1 MTGSEATAQ
10 RLDPA
15 GTLGTRF
22 LTIVL
27 VVIAYLWAM
36 GFSALALVRGGDA
49 VPAVGALVVFAIACA
64 LVVHASGGANGV
76 FTAGIHFTVHALVV
90 ASFILA
96 SWGSWSTEDFSR
108 DQWVPLSLGIVMIA
122 VAPYRPARELIAAG
136 TASALVIGVGTFVHA
151 VVVDTAAPPLALAV
165 VAVIGVVA
173 LCYGAA
179 MYAQRTVE
187 ALQRWHRRADVVAE
201 ALAAEVRVGIARSVQ
216 QDRVTILNRD
226 VVPFFGDLLGRETI
240 TEADRDRA
248 RQIAT
253 AIRSVMV
260 ADADRTWLDVV
271 VQQAGRP
278 GRALI
283 TVDDPHFLAATMS
296 TAQRTAL
303 RAHVVALAAD
313 NRVADG
319 FSIVLSRTGSLCVAT
334 LTVPVLL
341 GDHALRTRYAPIH
354 SVMRVAFD
362 SVSIQTHPDDLIV
375 RFTYEHS

>member
-1 MTGSEATAQ
+1 MTGSGATAQ

-15 GTLGTRF
+15 GTLGTHF

-27 VVIAYLWAM
+27 VVVACLWAIV
-36 GFSALALVRGGDA
+36 FSALSLSRGGDT
-49 VPAVGALVVFAIACA
+49 VPALGALGVFAIACA
-64 LVVHASGGANGV
+64 LVVYVSGEGHGV
-76 FTAGIHFTVHALVV
+76 FTPGIHLTVHGLVV

-96 SWGSWSTEDFSR
+96 SWSSWSTDDFSR
-108 DQWVPLSLGIVMIA
+108 DQWAPLSLGIMMVA
-122 VAPYRPARELIAAG
+122 VAHYRPARELIAAG
-136 TASALVIGVGTFVHA
+136 TASALVMGAVTFAHA
-151 VVVDTAAPPLALAV
+151 IVVETAAPPLALAV
-165 VAVIGVVA
+165 VAVIGVLA

-179 MYAQRTVE
+179 MYSQRTVE

-201 ALAAEVRVGIARSVQ
+201 ALADEVRVGIARSVQ

-226 VVPFFGDLLGRETI
+226 VVPFFGDMLARETI
-240 TEADRDRA
+240 TDDDRDRA
-248 RQIAT
+248 REIAN

-260 ADADRTWLDVV
+260 ADADRTWLEVV

-283 TVDDPHFLAATMS
+283 AVDDPYFLATTMT

-313 NRVADG
+313 RKIAEG
-319 FSIVLSRTGSLCVAT
+319 FSIVLSRHGRLCVGT
-334 LTVPVLL
+334 LSVPILSA
-341 GDHALRTRYAPIH
+341 DHARRSRYAPIH
-354 SVMRVAFD
+354 AVMRVAFD
-362 SVSIQTHPDDLIV
+362 SVSIQTHPPDLIV

>member
-1 MTGSEATAQ
+1 MTGSGATAQ
-10 RLDPA
+10 RPDLA
-15 GTLGTRF
+15 GTLGTHF

-27 VVIAYLWAM
+27 VVVACLWAIV
-36 GFSALALVRGGDA
+36 FSALSLSRGGDT
-49 VPAVGALVVFAIACA
+49 VPALGALGVFTIACA
-64 LVVHASGGANGV
+64 LVVYVSGEGHGV
-76 FTAGIHFTVHALVV
+76 FTPGIHLTVHGLVV

-96 SWGSWSTEDFSR
+96 SWSSWSTDDFSR
-108 DQWVPLSLGIVMIA
+108 DQWAPLSLGIMMVA

-136 TASALVIGVGTFVHA
+136 TASALVMGAVTFAHA
-151 VVVDTAAPPLALAV
+151 IVVETAAPPLALAV

-179 MYAQRTVE
+179 MYSQRTVE

-201 ALAAEVRVGIARSVQ
+201 ALADEVRVGIARSVQ

-226 VVPFFGDLLGRETI
+226 VVPFFGDMLARETI
-240 TEADRDRA
+240 TDDDRDRA
-248 RQIAT
+248 REIAN
-253 AIRSVMV
+253 AIRRVMV
-260 ADADRTWLDVV
+260 ADADRTWLEVV

-283 TVDDPHFLAATMS
+283 AVDDPYFLATTMT

-313 NRVADG
+313 RKVAEG
-319 FSIVLSRTGSLCVAT
+319 FSIVLSRHGRLCVGT
-334 LTVPVLL
+334 LSVPILSA
-341 GDHALRTRYAPIH
+341 DHARRTRYAPIH
-354 SVMRVAFD
+354 AVMRVAFD
-362 SVSIQTHPDDLIV
+362 SVSIQTHPPDLIV

>member
-15 GTLGTRF
+15 GTLGARF

-27 VVIAYLWAM
+27 VVVAFLWAIV
-36 GFSALALVRGGDA
+36 FSALALSRGGDA
-49 VPAVGALVVFAIACA
+49 VPAVGALIVLGAACA
-64 LVVHASGGANGV
+64 LVASASGKGHGV
-76 FTAGIHFTVHALVV
+76 FTTGIHLTVHALVI
-90 ASFILA
+90 ASFGLS
-96 SWGSWSTEDFSR
+96 SWSSWSTTDFSR
-108 DQWVPLSLGIVMIA
+108 DQWAPVSLGILMVA

-136 TASALVIGVGTFVHA
+136 TASALVLGIVTFAHA
-151 VVVDTAAPPLALAV
+151 VVVDTTAPPLALAV
-165 VAVIGVVA
+165 VAMIGVVA

-179 MYAQRTVE
+179 MYSRRTVE
-187 ALQRWHRRADVVAE
+187 ALLRWHRRADVVAE
-201 ALAAEVRVGIARSVQ
+201 ALADEVRVGIARSVQ

-240 TEADRDRA
+240 TDADRDRA
-248 RQIAT
+248 REIAT

-271 VQQAGRP
+271 VQQTGRP
-278 GRALI
+278 GRTLI
-283 TVDDPHFLAATMS
+283 TVDDPYFLATAMT

-313 NRVADG
+313 RKVAEG
-319 FSIVLSRTGSLCVAT
+319 FSIVLSRHGRLCVGA
-334 LTVPVLL
+334 LSVPIHSA
-341 GDHALRTRYAPIH
+341 DHTMRIRYAPIH
-354 SVMRVAFD
+354 AVMRVAFD
-362 SVSIQTHPDDLIV
+362 SVSIQTHAPDLIV

>member
-15 GTLGTRF
+15 GTLGAHF

-27 VVIAYLWAM
+27 VVAAYLLAIP
-36 GFSALALVRGGDA
+36 FSTFALSRGGDI
-49 VPAVGALVVFAIACA
+49 VPALGALTVLAIACA
-64 LVVHASGGANGV
+64 LVVYASGKGHGV
-76 FTAGIHFTVHALVV
+76 FTARIHLTVHLLVV
-90 ASFILA
+90 ASFLLA
-96 SWGSWSTEDFSR
+96 SWSSWSTDDFST
-108 DQWVPLSLGIVMIA
+108 DQWAPLSLGIMMVA

-136 TASALVIGVGTFVHA
+136 TASALAMGAVTFAHA
-151 VVVDTAAPPLALAV
+151 VVVGTTAPPLALAV
-165 VAVIGVVA
+165 VAVIGVLA

-179 MYAQRTVE
+179 MYSQRTVE

-201 ALAAEVRVGIARSVQ
+201 ALADEVRVGIARSVQ

-240 TEADRDRA
+240 TDADRDRA
-248 RQIAT
+248 RAIA
-253 AIRSVMV
+253 AAVRSVMV
-260 ADADRTWLDVV
+260 ADADRTWLEVV

-283 TVDDPHFLAATMS
+283 AVDDPYFLASTMT

-303 RAHVVALAAD
+303 RAHVVVLAAD
-313 NRVADG
+313 RKVAAG
-319 FSIVLSRTGSLCVAT
+319 FSIALSRHGRLCVGT
-334 LTVPVLL
+334 LTVPSISA
-341 GDHALRTRYAPIH
+341 DHAVRTRYAPIH
-354 SVMRVAFD
+354 AVMRVAFD
-362 SVSIQTHPDDLIV
+362 SVSIQTHPPDLIV

>member
-1 MTGSEATAQ
+1 MTGSGATAQ

-15 GTLGTRF
+15 GTLGTHF

-27 VVIAYLWAM
+27 VVVACLWAIVV
-36 GFSALALVRGGDA
+36 SALSLSRGGDT
-49 VPAVGALVVFAIACA
+49 VPALGALGVFAIACA
-64 LVVHASGGANGV
+64 LVVYVSGEGHGV
-76 FTAGIHFTVHALVV
+76 FTPGIHLTVHGLVV

-96 SWGSWSTEDFSR
+96 SWSSWSTDDFSR
-108 DQWVPLSLGIVMIA
+108 DQWAPLSLGIMMVA
-122 VAPYRPARELIAAG
+122 VAHYRPARELIAAG
-136 TASALVIGVGTFVHA
+136 TASALVMGAVTFAHA
-151 VVVDTAAPPLALAV
+151 IVVETAAPPLALAV
-165 VAVIGVVA
+165 VAVIGVLA

-179 MYAQRTVE
+179 MYSQRTVE

-201 ALAAEVRVGIARSVQ
+201 ALADEVRVGIARSVQ

-226 VVPFFGDLLGRETI
+226 VVPFFGDMLARETI
-240 TEADRDRA
+240 TDDDRDRA
-248 RQIAT
+248 REIAN

-260 ADADRTWLDVV
+260 ADADRTWLEVV

-283 TVDDPHFLAATMS
+283 AVDDPYFLATTMT

-313 NRVADG
+313 RKIAEG
-319 FSIVLSRTGSLCVAT
+319 FSIVLSRHGRLCVGT
-334 LTVPVLL
+334 LSVPILSA
-341 GDHALRTRYAPIH
+341 DHARRSRYAPIH
-354 SVMRVAFD
+354 AVMRVAFD
-362 SVSIQTHPDDLIV
+362 SVSIQTHPPDLIV